1 MCTKSYN
8 FLPPTHVH
16 AFQNPLDCEV
26 DGFEFEQ
33 APGVGDG
40 QGGLA
45 CCSLWSHKESDTI
58 EQVNWTERL

>member
-16 AFQNPLDCEV
+16 AFHNPWDYEV

-33 APGVGDG
+33 ALGVGNG

-45 CCSLWSHKESDTI
+45 CCSLWGHKESDTI
-58 EQVNWTERL
+58 ERVN

>member
-16 AFQNPLDCEV
+16 AFQNPLDCDV
-26 DGFEFEQ
+26 DGLEFEQ

-45 CCSLWSHKESDTI
+45 CCSLRSHKELDT
-58 EQVNWTERL
+58 TERLN